1 MPDARFLQIHSLHGY
16 SAVLLNRD
24 DSGLAKRITYGGAT
38 RTRVSSQCLKRHWRV
53 ADSDYALQRI
63 DGATA
68 SVRSRETSDPASSP
82 VMQPIWRAAGHD
94 PDPEIARLDRRH
106 HLAQQGP
113 FLCVPV
119 FAREDI
125 DRHLHRRVIDHQRL
139 AWQRSRGGGAQHLS
153 SVINAIETAFQTA
166 VYGEKGDKRSNRQPL
181 LLGEPEI
188 AYLAEEAR
196 KIARDHGGD
205 PKAAQ
210 AAAATWV
217 KNSKANMKALRDT
230 CALPGGIAAALFGR
244 MVTSDVE
251 ANVDAAVHVA
261 HAFTVH
267 SEESESD
274 YFTVVDDLQRMEDDA
289 GADHIGETELTS
301 GLFYGYVVLDRGT
314 LLDNLGG
321 DAEMAGQVAVRLVHL
336 IATVSPGAKL
346 GPTAPYGYASW
357 MLVEAGDRQPRSL
370 AEAFREPCKRATRAV
385 AEEAARQY
393 LEKVDAA
400 YETGEVRRLMSLED
414 AAMPGA
420 DRVSSLQELARWSG
434 SVMRTGRA

>member
-24 DSGLAKRITYGGAT
+24 DSGLAKRITYGGFT

-53 ADSDYALQRI
+53 TDSDYALQRI

-68 SVRSRETSDPASSP
+68 SVRSRETVTRR
-82 VMQPIWRAAGHD
+82 VMQPLEGAGHD
-94 PDPEIARLDRRH
+94 PD
-106 HLAQQGP
+106 
-113 FLCVPV
+113 
-119 FAREDI
+119 
-125 DRHLHRRVIDHQRL
+125 
-139 AWQRSRGGGAQHLS
+139 
-153 SVINAIETAFQTA
+153 VINAIETAFQTA

-188 AYLAEEAR
+188 AYLAEEAW
-196 KIARDHGGD
+196 KIAQDHGGD

-210 AAAATWV
+210 AAATEWV

-289 GADHIGETELTS
+289 GADHIGESELTS

-321 DAEMAGQVAVRLVHL
+321 DAEMAGEVAVRLVHL